1 MKRKGFTLI
10 ELLVVIAIITILAG
24 MVVSGAQQARKRG
37 AVTKVKAQI
46 ATIETAISMYETDMG
61 LYPES
66 GNKNLVNALIEDNG
80 DLDWNGPY
88 MKIKENELNEN
99 GEYLDA
105 WGNPFLYVNPG
116 VHNTYSYDLY
126 SPGPD
131 GKGDGT
137 GKDDITNW

>member
-1 MKRKGFTLI
+1 MIKKGFTLI

-24 MVVSGAQQARKRG
+24 MVVGGAQQARKRG
-37 AVTKVKAQI
+37 AITKTSAQL
-46 ATIETAISMYETDMG
+46 ATIETALSMYETDIG
-61 LYPES
+61 SYPET
-66 GNKNLVNALIEDNG
+66 GNKNLVTALTQDPG

-88 MKIKENELNEN
+88 MKIREKELNEG

-105 WGNPFLYVNPG
+105 WGNPFVYSVPG
-116 VHNTYSYDLY
+116 THNKYSYDLY

-137 GKDDITNW
+137 GRDDITNW